1 MEIELERAERLKG
14 EITPPPDKSI
24 SHRAVIF
31 SSIARGR
38 SVVRNFLRAA
48 DTMSTLHAMSS
59 LGVEVDDGRELI
71 IKGRG
76 LRGLK
81 EPLRPIDCGNS
92 GTTMRLLAGVLSGNP
107 FFSVLTGDES
117 LSARP
122 MDRVIKPM
130 SMMGARISARDGDKY
145 PPIAISGGGLKAIR
159 YEMPVASA
167 QVKSAVLLASLYADG
182 ETVVVEKLKTRD
194 HTERMLISCGAG
206 LKIKGQEIII
216 NGGPE
221 LSAMDVSV
229 PNDFSSAAFFI
240 AAALIVEG
248 SELTL
253 RDVGMNP
260 ARTGF
265 IDVLERMGARVE
277 VLDMR
282 DMSGEPVADLRCRH
296 ANLKAVEIGPAVVPS
311 MIDEFPVFCVLAS
324 QAEGVTRIRGARELR
339 VKESDRI
346 SSMSEGLRSMG
357 VEVEEV
363 SDGMDIRGGTRLTG
377 AAIESHGDHRV
388 AMAFSVAALAAHGR
402 TSIKDSDAVD
412 VSFPGFFDILK
423 RVKA

>member
-1 MEIELERAERLKG
+1 LEIELARAGRLKG

-31 SSIARGR
+31 SSIAKGK

-48 DTMSTLHAMSS
+48 DTLSTLNAMRS

-71 IKGRG
+71 IRGRG

-122 MDRVIKPM
+122 MDRVIRPM
-130 SMMGARISARDGDKY
+130 SMMGARILARDGDRY
-145 PPIAISGGGLKAIR
+145 PPIAVSGGGLKAIR

-167 QVKSAVLLASLYADG
+167 QVKSAVLLAGLYAEG

-194 HTERMLISCGAG
+194 HTERMLTACGAG
-206 LKIKGQEIII
+206 LKTMGQEIII
-216 NGGPE
+216 KGGPE
-221 LSAMDVSV
+221 LRAMDVAV

-240 AAALIVEG
+240 AAALMVEG

-265 IDVLERMGARVE
+265 IDVLEMMGARVE

-282 DMSGEPVADLRCRH
+282 DVSGEPVADLRCRH
-296 ANLKAVEIGPAVVPS
+296 SPLKAVEIGPATVPS

-324 QAEGVTRIRGARELR
+324 QAEGVTRIRGAEELR

-346 SSMSEGLRSMG
+346 SSMADGLGNMG

-363 SDGMDIRGGTRLTG
+363 PDGMDIRGGTGLRG
-377 AAIESHGDHRV
+377 APIESRGDHRV
-388 AMAFSVAALAAHGR
+388 AMAFSVAALAADGK
-402 TSIKDSDAVD
+402 TSIRNAGAVD
-412 VSFPGFFDILK
+412 ISFPGFYDILK
-423 RVKA
+423 RVTA